1 MKASL
6 LASLLALLTGVSSV
20 KAQSPDTALVILH
33 FSLSHV
39 SDTTQPEN
47 PIKFDY
53 DLCLGKRM
61 SVYKRN
67 IKPSNNALTSIN
79 TGGIVVSGNIVSG
92 GLSNNGTSTVN
103 LYDKVGNYYKDM
115 QENKIV
121 QISLA
126 GGKIFAI
133 EENAPSIDWSIGE
146 ETRLIN
152 GLTCQKAT
160 GRFKGRNYEAWFCSQ
175 LPYNNGPWKLGGLP
189 GLIIEAYDTK
199 KEVIF
204 SLTSMDNSPN
214 SQTTVDVPSTALKT
228 TAKEF
233 KQYQEALKK
242 DNEAMAG
249 SGSAGGVISFRGTLS
264 GGTFVAKDGKP
275 VKPRLFNNPI
285 EKED

>member
-6 LASLLALLTGVSSV
+6 LASLLALLTGVSWV
-20 KAQSPDTALVILH
+20 NAQSPDTALVILH

-47 PIKFDY
+47 PIKSDY

-67 IKPSNNALTSIN
+67 FKPSNNTATSVN
-79 TGGIVVSGNIVSG
+79 SGGTAVSGNIVSG
-92 GLSNNGTSTVN
+92 GLSNNGSSAVN
-103 LYDKVGNYYKDM
+103 LYNKVGNYYKDM
-115 QENKIV
+115 QENKII

-152 GLTCQKAT
+152 GLACQKAT

-175 LPYNNGPWKLGGLP
+175 LPYSVGPWKLGGLP

-199 KEVIF
+199 KEVVF
-204 SLTSMDNSPN
+204 SLTSMENFPN
-214 SQTTVDVPSTALKT
+214 SQTDVSVPSTALKT

-242 DNEAMAG
+242 DSEAMAG
-249 SGSAGGVISFRGTLS
+249 SGSAGGIISFKGTLTA
-264 GGTFVAKDGKP
+264 GTFVANDSKQ